1 MEVLDHCGQRKI
13 TLVNAQFPEQLIQI
27 RLRIVKC
34 ALMALRYAES
44 NMKLTSETRAVG
56 SRLLVGLVADDT
68 DRTPFLLNFAIS
80 FCQSTSSS
88 MSVFVFPASLL
99 QPFPLTAG
107 TSSIWYQQEF
117 DKLEREAAA
126 TLELARGLLS
136 SAGIEAVCTTANTP
150 FDLQESRFFQ
160 AACAHDIIMLEA
172 PSSIESSRRV
182 ENLLFRSGRPVLMV
196 PDTTAQLPSRV
207 SIGWDGSAQA
217 VRAIAG
223 AMPILRIADD
233 VIVATVTGE
242 KDVSSR
248 TPNAMM
254 IEYLQSHGIR
264 SKALELH
271 ADHGDVLVRLEL
283 FCQEEDIGLMVM
295 GAYAHSRLKEAIFGG
310 VTRSILDRCT
320 MPVLMA
326 N

>member
-1 MEVLDHCGQRKI
+1 M
-13 TLVNAQFPEQLIQI
+13 
-27 RLRIVKC
+27 
-34 ALMALRYAES
+34 S
-44 NMKLTSETRAVG
+44 LTGGKRAVG

-68 DRTPFLLNFAIS
+68 DRTPSLLNVAIS
-80 FCQSTSSS
+80 FCHSTSSS

-107 TSSIWYQQEF
+107 TSSIWYQQEL
-117 DKLEREAAA
+117 DKLAREAAA
-126 TLELARGLLS
+126 TLKLVRGLLS
-136 SAGIEAVCTTANTP
+136 TAGINAVCTSANTP
-150 FDLQESRFFQ
+150 FGLQESHFFQ

-172 PSSIESSRRV
+172 PSSTESSRRV
-182 ENLLFRSGRPVLMV
+182 ENFLFRSGRPVLMV
-196 PDTTAQLPSRV
+196 PETTAQLPSRV

-223 AMPILRIADD
+223 ALPILRGADD
-233 VIVATVTGE
+233 VFVVTVTGE

-254 IEYLQSHGIR
+254 VEYLQWHGIR

-271 ADHGDVLVRLEL
+271 ADRGDVLVRLEL
-283 FCQEEDIGLMVM
+283 FCQEEEIGFMVT
-295 GAYAHSRLKEAIFGG
+295 GAYAHSRVKEAIFGG